1 LLHHPALRERLAGAH
16 PGLQWSALAIAALA
30 LSFGLDHLGL
40 PAALMLGPMIVAI
53 FFALGGAT
61 IRLSRPIFLL
71 AQGVI
76 GCLVA
81 RAMTLSTLM
90 EIARDWP
97 LLVLAVA
104 ATILFSCFA
113 GWMAGRFGRIPGDA
127 AAWGSLPGMAGAMVA
142 VSQDHGAD
150 SRLVAFM
157 QYVRVA
163 GVVLAVSIV
172 SRLLVGPGQGVGGPA
187 VAPISA
193 PFTAQTMSVLATLAI
208 AALGP
213 FAARLHW
220 IPTGAMI
227 VPMVLG
233 AALQISGQIEISL
246 PHWLLALSYAAI
258 GVQVG
263 LRFTR
268 DTVAHAVRAVPSVLM
283 STIVVICLSGLS
295 AWALVAFV
303 GIDPLTAFLA
313 TSPGS
318 IDSVAIV
325 ALGSNADAPFI
336 LSLQTLRLF
345 IVILAGPLL
354 ARQICRLAWRT

>member
-1 LLHHPALRERLAGAH
+1 VR
-16 PGLQWSALAIAALA
+16 PGLQWASLALA
-30 LSFGLDHLGL
+30 SFAVSLGLDRAGL
-40 PAALMLGPMIVAI
+40 PAALMLGPMIAAI
-53 FFALGGAT
+53 GFALAGAT
-61 IRLSRPIFLL
+61 IRIKRPVFLL

-81 RAMTLSTLM
+81 RTMTASTLA

-97 LLVLAVA
+97 LLVLTVA

-113 GWMAGRFGRIPGDA
+113 GWTAGRFGRIPRDA

-142 VSQDHGAD
+142 EAHDHGAD

-163 GVVLAVSIV
+163 GVVLAITIV
-172 SRLLVGPGQGVGGPA
+172 SRMLVGPGQGSSEAEIAPA
-187 VAPISA
+187 YVPTLDQAIA
-193 PFTAQTMSVLATLAI
+193 MAATFAI

-213 FAARLHW
+213 FAARVRW

-233 AALQISGQIEISL
+233 TGLQVSGTLEINL
-246 PHWLLALSYAAI
+246 PQWLLALAFAAI

-268 DTVAHAVRAVPSVLM
+268 DTIVHVVRAVPSVLA
-283 STIVVICLSGLS
+283 STSIVICLSGLS
-295 AWALVAFV
+295 AWALAAFV

-313 TSPGS
+313 TAPGS

-325 ALGSNADAPFI
+325 ALGSHADAPFI

-345 IVILAGPLL
+345 VVVLAGPLL
-354 ARQICRLAWRT
+354 ARQICRLALRT